1 MIVYANPR
9 KLLGGGE
16 SQNSNS
22 AYLIFSLPNMQK
34 WLENKFTNCL
44 NYEHTIFLNES
55 VIEFLLRKNRF
66 KILKKQYF
74 KDHSI
79 FFACEKICEDFG
91 DFRRES
97 RVNLTP
103 QYNQNKALI
112 GEFLD
117 FYKHKIAFLNNILDS
132 TNKPI
137 YLFGAHLFSQFLLY
151 SGLKREKII
160 SILDNNTKKQGKRLY
175 GTRFLVESPQILR
188 HTNALL
194 ILNAGAYNDEI
205 KQDILQ
211 NINAKTEIV
220 DF

>member
-1 MIVYANPR
+1 
-9 KLLGGGE
+9 
-16 SQNSNS
+16 
-22 AYLIFSLPNMQK
+22 MQK

-55 VIEFLLRKNRF
+55 VIEFLLCKNHF

-79 FFACEKICEDFG
+79 FFACEKTSKDLDITNKC
-91 DFRRES
+91 ES

-103 QYNQNKALI
+103 QYSQNKALI

-117 FYKHKIAFLNNILDS
+117 FYKHKIAYLNNILDS

-151 SGLKREKII
+151 NGLNGTKII
-160 SILDNNTKKQGKRLY
+160 SILDNNTKKQGRRLY
-175 GTRFLVESPQILR
+175 GTRFLVQSPQILR

-211 NINAKTEIV
+211 NINANVEIV